1 MKDGIA
7 LISLLMK
14 DLCTTEN
21 MTKNLMLMIT
31 ADEETG
37 GKNGVGYLTKE

>member
-14 DLCTTEN
+14 DLCTQQTV
-21 MTKNLMLMIT
+21 TKKLMLMIT
-31 ADEETG
+31 ADEEI
-37 GKNGVGYLTKE
+37 